1 MKGFKVFNSDW
12 TCRGFQYKVGE
23 TYRLNGKL
31 EICENGFHF
40 CRKASDCFRY
50 YGFSPRNHMAEVEA
64 TGNIEGSES
73 GTKFCTDEIK
83 IIREIPWDEV
93 LRIVNTGIDCTGNC
107 NTGNRNTGNCNTG
120 DCNTGNCNT
129 GDCNTGDWNTGNR
142 NTGDCNTGNWNTG
155 DRNTG
160 NCNTGDCNTGDW
172 NTGNRNTGDCNTGN
186 WNTGDCNTGDWNLT
200 SFSSGCFNTKEPKI
214 FMFDKPSEMTY
225 HEWVQSDARALL
237 NKIPRNIVEWVD
249 SSRMTDTEK
258 ALHPEHKTIGGY
270 LKILDESENAQTWW
284 NGLKED
290 DQNTIKSLPN
300 FDAEIF
306 EKCTGIKVDM

>member
-1 MKGFKVFNSDW
+1 MKGYKAFEHDF
-12 TCRGFQYKVGE
+12 TCRGFQYEVGKEYE
-23 TYRLNGKL
+23 TEETIALCKT
-31 EICENGFHF
+31 GFHF
-40 CRKASDCFRY
+40 CKNIADCFNY
-50 YGFSPRNHMAEVEA
+50 YPQVEARFAEVEA
-64 TGNIEGSES
+64 YGEVIEADDDSKCV
-73 GTKFCTDEIK
+73 TNK
-83 IIREIPWDEV
+83 IRILREIPREEAVDMS
-93 LRIVNTGIDCTGNC
+93 NTGNCNTGNCNTGDWNTGDCNTGNRNTGNRNTGNCNTGNC
-107 NTGNRNTGNCNTG
+107 NTGNRNTGNR
-120 DCNTGNCNT
+120 
-129 GDCNTGDWNTGNR
+129 NTGDWNTG
-142 NTGDCNTGNWNTG
+142 D
-155 DRNTG
+155 
-160 NCNTGDCNTGDW
+160 
-172 NTGNRNTGDCNTGN
+172 

-225 HEWVQSDARALL
+225 HEWIQSDARALL